1 MGYNIEVSY
10 NFKKYSSVTDL
21 NNTIKHIAK
30 KYNCTYCYEDYEF
43 ENNVQYERRHCVI
56 TVNFDNTDINQLVHF
71 LKSINNMEG
80 VHIELIYDEI
90 INKILYAS
98 TYYQTQ
104 KMDKKI
110 SKEYKIEKRE
120 RIYSEYDTMILDAI
134 NKNITK

>member
-1 MGYNIEVSY
+1 
-10 NFKKYSSVTDL
+10 
-21 NNTIKHIAK
+21 
-30 KYNCTYCYEDYEF
+30 
-43 ENNVQYERRHCVI
+43 
-56 TVNFDNTDINQLVHF
+56 
-71 LKSINNMEG
+71 MEG